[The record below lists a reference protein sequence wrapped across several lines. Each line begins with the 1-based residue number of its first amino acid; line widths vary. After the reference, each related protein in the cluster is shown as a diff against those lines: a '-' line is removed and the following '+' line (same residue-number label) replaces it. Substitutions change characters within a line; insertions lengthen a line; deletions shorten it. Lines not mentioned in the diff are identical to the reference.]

1 MLVGIAVNNSII
13 LVDRINQLK
22 ADGTGLTDAIVQAG
36 QQRIRPIIMTTLY
49 YDICPAPD
57 DVQLWRRCFVAFAD
71 GYCCDRRVGD
81 IYFDEFDG
89 DTMCLLC
96 VGKTQE

>member
-1 MLVGIAVNNSII
+1 MMLY
-13 LVDRINQLK
+13 
-22 ADGTGLTDAIVQAG
+22 
-36 QQRIRPIIMTTLY
+36 TTY
-49 YDICPAPD
+49 PSDHYDNAHYDTCPAPD

-71 GYCCDRRVGD
+71 GYCRDRRVGD